1 MVVEPPL
8 APAVAL
14 LPQRGLILISGPSR
28 GGKSG
33 WAEHLAHRWS
43 GAVDYLAT
51 GAAAGSDPSWTE
63 RVLAHQQRRPQHW
76 RCHEVGAELVD
87 HLRARAEASSGA
99 AALPT
104 DAQPPLLLLDSLG
117 TWLPWHLEDSPSRW
131 QRRCEQLLEALALQ
145 RGPVLLVV
153 EETGWGVVPATA
165 IGGLFR
171 DRLGALQQ
179 NLMQHCSSA
188 WLVVAGRALNL
199 TQLGHPVPPSP

>member
-8 APAVAL
+8 APAVAP

-76 RCHEVGAELVD
+76 RCHEVGAALVD
-87 HLRARAEASSGA
+87 HLRARAQGSSAAATSPSGA
-99 AALPT
+99 P
-104 DAQPPLLLLDSLG
+104 PPLLLIDSLG
-117 TWLPWHLEDSPSRW
+117 TWLAWHLDDTPEQW
-131 QRRCEQLLEALALQ
+131 MARCDQLLQGLLVQ
-145 RGPVLLVV
+145 RGPVVLVV

-165 IGGLFR
+165 VGGLFR

-179 NLMQHCSSA
+179 LLMHHCHSA

-199 TQLGHPVPPSP
+199 MEHSFPVPPS